1 MTQRLIHK
9 ACLPRF
15 AVWAA
20 FSVLALASC
29 TTANPVEAVARAS
42 AKSVV
47 LPIVQQRL
55 PGPQAEAV
63 AVCVIDNA
71 SADEIFSLA
80 RDVGTRAGSTTVQTV
95 ATILQRPNTAQC
107 VLRAGIPGLS
117 GLAG

>member
-1 MTQRLIHK
+1 MTQRQKHS
-9 ACLPRF
+9 PRLMVM
-15 AVWAA
+15 ATLSA
-20 FSVLALASC
+20 LALTAC
-29 TTANPVEAVARAS
+29 TTTNPMDAVARAS

-47 LPIVQQRL
+47 LPVVQQRL

-71 SADEIFSLA
+71 NSTEILSLA
-80 RDVGTRAGSTTVQTV
+80 RDVGTRAGTTTVQTI
-95 ATILQRPNTAQC
+95 ATILQRPDTIQC

>member
-1 MTQRLIHK
+1 MIRILS
-9 ACLPRF
+9 ACLLLS
-15 AVWAA
+15 ACV
-20 FSVLALASC
+20 SS
-29 TTANPVEAVARAS
+29 NPVEAVARAS

-71 SADEIFSLA
+71 TTDEIFTLA
-80 RDVGTRAGSTTVQTV
+80 RDVGTRAGTSTVQTV
-95 ATILQRPNTAQC
+95 ATILQRPDTIQC

-117 GLAG
+117 L

>member
-1 MTQRLIHK
+1 MTQRPKIT
-9 ACLPRF
+9 ATLPRL

-20 FSVLALASC
+20 FSALALGAC
-29 TTANPVEAVARAS
+29 TTTNPMDALARAS

-47 LPIVQQRL
+47 LPVVQQRL

-71 SADEIFSLA
+71 NAAELASLA
-80 RDVGTRAGSTTVQTV
+80 RDVGTRAGTTTVQTI
-95 ATILQRPNTAQC
+95 ATILQRPDTVQC

-117 GLAG
+117 I